1 MEDREEIITLVDDDG
16 GKVDFVV
23 LDYFKVGELDY
34 AILLPFQEESFG
46 TDGETEEFSFNDA
59 DDEEDVDDDEEDDD
73 DLMDME
79 DPDGDAVIFR
89 VIKGNNGETMLHVI
103 EDDDEWDRIAEIA
116 YERLLAEEGSELEE

>member
-1 MEDREEIITLVDDDG
+1 MEDREEIITLIDDDG

-34 AILLPFQEESFG
+34 AILLPFQEESYG
-46 TDGETEEFSFNDA
+46 SNGETEEFSF
-59 DDEEDVDDDEEDDD
+59 EDEEDDD
-73 DLMDME
+73 DDDDDDEMMNMD
-79 DPDGDAVIFR
+79 DPNSDAVIFR

-103 EDDDEWDRIAEIA
+103 EDDEEWDRVAEIA

>member
-1 MEDREEIITLVDDDG
+1 MEDREEIITLIDDDG

-34 AILLPFQEESFG
+34 AILLPFQEEEFGNDGGTEDYSFK
-46 TDGETEEFSFNDA
+46 DL
-59 DDEEDVDDDEEDDD
+59 DDEEDDDEEDDD
-73 DLMDME
+73 EMMDMD
-79 DPDGDAVIFR
+79 DPNGDAVIFR

-103 EDDDEWDRIAEIA
+103 EDDDEWDRVAEIA